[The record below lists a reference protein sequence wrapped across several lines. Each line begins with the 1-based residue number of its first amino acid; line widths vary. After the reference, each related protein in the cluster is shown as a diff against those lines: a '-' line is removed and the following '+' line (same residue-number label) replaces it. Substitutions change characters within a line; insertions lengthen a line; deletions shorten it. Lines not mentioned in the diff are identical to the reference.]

1 MTVQVLLA
9 ATVGASFGLGVW
21 LAITAIRGLRVLPE
35 AHRLVP
41 AAVAAERAAAWL
53 AAAMVAGLVVGLATG
68 WPVAGVGA
76 FAGMLLG
83 PAALGGTAQ
92 RKREVEVAEAVAT
105 WTDKI
110 RDTMAGASGLDEAL
124 VQTAAVAP
132 TPIRPHLTRFAQR
145 LRHHPLDEALA
156 GLAADL
162 DHPSADL
169 LVAALAAAGRLEARD
184 LGSLLARLAEAIR
197 GDVHMRV
204 RVEVGRARIRTSA
217 RIAVA
222 TTVATVVFLYLFARH
237 LLEPY
242 NTLAGQAW
250 LGVVAGVFF
259 AAGWLLHHYSRLE
272 APERFNLRRAHT
284 EGVGG

>member
-1 MTVQVLLA
+1 MDTLLA
-9 ATVGASFGLGVW
+9 TVVGAVFGLGVW
-21 LAITAIRGLRVLPE
+21 LALAAIRGMRVLPE

-41 AAVAAERAAAWL
+41 RAVRAERAAAWL
-53 AAAMVAGLVVGLATG
+53 SAAMVAGLVVGLGTG
-68 WPVAGVGA
+68 WPVAGAAA

-83 PAALGGTAQ
+83 PAALGGTT
-92 RKREVEVAEAVAT
+92 RRRREVEVAEAVAT
-105 WTDKI
+105 WTDMI
-110 RDTMAGASGLDEAL
+110 RDTMAGASGLEEAL

-132 TPIRPHLTRFAQR
+132 TPIGPQLTRFAQR
-145 LRHHPLDEALA
+145 LRHHPLDEALD

-162 DHPSADL
+162 DHPSPDL

-197 GDVHMRV
+197 GDVRMRV

-237 LLEPY
+237 
-242 NTLAGQAW
+242 
-250 LGVVAGVFF
+250 
-259 AAGWLLHHYSRLE
+259 
-272 APERFNLRRAHT
+272 
-284 EGVGG
+284 